1 MWSIHA
7 LQQDILLTWRRHF
20 EKDSCTLLVH
30 SATDSPSLAWRAN
43 TSRKHSAKWSCFS
56 LSGNLSSSNVQILSS
71 PSSAVS
77 CSMVMCST
85 VSSANPSKSVNTQG
99 PRCFLSKSFREAILA
114 WHQSFSSAPCHPE
127 LRQKTLELPGGTI
140 GFRFH
145 GAASYA
151 LVRLNMR
158 APSLGLRYQ
167 FKRINWFPTP
177 IGKGRQPCA
186 QRKPACCFFLLERVS
201 RLQHSIHADVTSD
214 PMGWH
219 CFLIFL

>member
-114 WHQSFSSAPCHPE
+114 WHQSFHFLSSLPSRASPE
-127 LRQKTLELPGGTI
+127 NAWIARRHHRISLPW
-140 GFRFH
+140 R
-145 GAASYA
+145 
-151 LVRLNMR
+151 
-158 APSLGLRYQ
+158 
-167 FKRINWFPTP
+167 
-177 IGKGRQPCA
+177 
-186 QRKPACCFFLLERVS
+186 
-201 RLQHSIHADVTSD
+201 
-214 PMGWH
+214 
-219 CFLIFL
+219 CFLCPSSPEHAGALFGAPLPV